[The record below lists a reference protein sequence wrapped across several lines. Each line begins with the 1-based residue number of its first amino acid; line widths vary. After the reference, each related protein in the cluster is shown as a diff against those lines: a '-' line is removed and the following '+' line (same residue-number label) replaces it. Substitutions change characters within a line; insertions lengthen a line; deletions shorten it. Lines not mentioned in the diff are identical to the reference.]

1 TQAITRHHLQR
12 LLRLAGERVRGRL
25 YLCLERAP
33 LTPRT
38 ISLCYSQPTR
48 PGLDVRYL
56 HPDWP
61 KHAGRVCDL
70 LMHDCPSLSPGQA
83 VDLAN
88 RYLAGRPGMAEAL
101 TVEHPEPEEPEEDL
115 ADPDWRPDQFAN
127 VALGGT
133 FDRLH
138 SGHKILLA
146 TGALLA
152 SRVLTIGITGPGLLG
167 NKVLPDLIQS
177 YRERAAA
184 VVDFL
189 ADTRPDGPVYHV
201 TELAEPLGPPA
212 RQADYQAL
220 VASPETR
227 SGCGRINAAR
237 TAAGWPELP
246 VHCVPFAQEEEGATP
261 APINETKLSSSTGR
275 YRLLGAPLRPPLRPP
290 VPGRPYVLGLTGG
303 SGSGKSSVGR
313 RLAGL
318 GARVVDCDRLGHAAY
333 APGTACHRRLLA
345 EFGPEIAP
353 DGPDGAIDRKALGR
367 RVFADQSARQ
377 RLNDIVWP
385 EIRRL
390 ALEAVHSG
398 PQSASPD
405 VVVLDAAV
413 LLEAEWQCLCHEVWL
428 CLIPKREAVKR
439 LTERDGLTEEAAQA
453 RLAAQLTDADRLS
466 WASVALCTLWEPEAT
481 QAQVELAWKRLLR
494 ERLGATPGPQSNL

>member
-1 TQAITRHHLQR
+1 PDLFTPTCSPRPVHTNLFTSTCSPQAVHTNLFTPTCSPQPVHPNLFTPTCSPRPVQPR
-12 LLRLAGERVRGRL
+12 DEAQLLNRSV
-25 YLCLERAP
+25 P
-33 LTPRT
+33 P
-38 ISLCYSQPTR
+38 
-48 PGLDVRYL
+48 
-56 HPDWP
+56 
-61 KHAGRVCDL
+61 AGRAA
-70 LMHDCPSLSPGQA
+70 PS
-83 VDLAN
+83 
-88 RYLAGRPGMAEAL
+88 
-101 TVEHPEPEEPEEDL
+101 
-115 ADPDWRPDQFAN
+115 
-127 VALGGT
+127 
-133 FDRLH
+133 
-138 SGHKILLA
+138 
-146 TGALLA
+146 
-152 SRVLTIGITGPGLLG
+152 
-167 NKVLPDLIQS
+167 
-177 YRERAAA
+177 AA
-184 VVDFL
+184 
-189 ADTRPDGPVYHV
+189 
-201 TELAEPLGPPA
+201 PPA
-212 RQADYQAL
+212 
-220 VASPETR
+220 
-227 SGCGRINAAR
+227 GAR
-237 TAAGWPELP
+237 TALCARPHGRLRLG
-246 VHCVPFAQEEEGATP
+246 QEQ
-261 APINETKLSSSTGR
+261 R
-275 YRLLGAPLRPPLRPP
+275 RPPP
-290 VPGRPYVLGLTGG
+290 
-303 SGSGKSSVGR
+303 R
-313 RLAGL
+313 RSRAR
-318 GARVVDCDRLGHAAY
+318 RVVDCDRLGHAAY